1 MRRQLLDFIRCPAC
15 CSGRLAVEQAVE
27 QEIVYQSG
35 PEREIE
41 RGIVACQSCAA
52 HFPIEEYILSFSD
65 RLEASVRADGAFWG
79 AFYSQHYDQ
88 GFKGF
93 MDTTQE
99 PVPFLTQG
107 VPTSIPFDGD
117 EWAGIHVQ
125 LAEHRWVRQGGRVVD
140 VGVGAGWSSLFLAR
154 HGFEVIAFEPAIELT
169 KLAKRHAIS
178 VGVFVEYVC
187 SDMANFRMQ
196 PETVDMVFA
205 LHSLH
210 HIPDIDDA
218 VGQIHSMLRVGGCLA
233 LDDHLQDSTVQAL
246 LRDGLIREAD
256 ATIFPAYRNEQAAL
270 ALPSHH
276 SENEGVGMGQV
287 LQTVEK
293 YLYVDDVRY
302 RHICF
307 DILGPIAYLK
317 FNRSKEALTYAT
329 ELVDFIYKAMRN
341 SLPDQVEYMTLVAQ
355 KREQLP
361 AGSIFSPPPVDRQSA
376 DMEQS
381 KIYEQELK
389 RLHAI
394 VAEKNAHI
402 QRLERLL
409 ERIENGRVLRLL
421 RLLARR

>member
-1 MRRQLLDFIRCPAC
+1 
-15 CSGRLAVEQAVE
+15 LAVEQAVE
-27 QEIVYQSG
+27 QEIVYQRG
-35 PEREIE
+35 PQREIE
-41 RGIVACQSCAA
+41 HGIAVCQSCAA
-52 HFPIEEYILSFSD
+52 RFPIEEYVLSFSE
-65 RLEASVRADGAFWG
+65 RLESSVRADGAFWG
-79 AFYSQHYDQ
+79 TFYSQHYDQ

-125 LAEHRWVRQGGRVVD
+125 LAQHRWVRQGGRVVD

-154 HGFEVIAFEPAIELT
+154 HGFDVIAFEPALELT

-178 VGVFVEYVC
+178 TGVFVEYIC
-187 SDMANFRMQ
+187 SDMANFRMR

-210 HIPDIDDA
+210 HIPDIEDA

-233 LDDHLQDSTVQAL
+233 LDDHLQDAMVQAL
-246 LRDGLIREAD
+246 LRDSLIREAD

-287 LQTVEK
+287 LQTVER
-293 YLYVDDVRY
+293 YMYVDDVRY

-317 FNRSKEALTYAT
+317 FNRSKEALAYAT
-329 ELVDFIYKAMRN
+329 ELVDFVYQAMRK

-355 KREQLP
+355 KRERRP
-361 AGSIFSPPPVDRQSA
+361 DGPVFSPPPVDRLSA

-381 KIYEQELK
+381 KIYELELK

-394 VAEKNAHI
+394 VTEKNAHI

-409 ERIENGRVLRLL
+409 GRIENGRLMRLL
-421 RLLARR
+421 RLFARG